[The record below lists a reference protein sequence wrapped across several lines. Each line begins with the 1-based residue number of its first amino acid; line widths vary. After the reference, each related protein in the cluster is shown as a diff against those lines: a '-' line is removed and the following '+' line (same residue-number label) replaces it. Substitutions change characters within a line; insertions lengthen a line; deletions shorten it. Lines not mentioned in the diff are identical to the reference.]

1 MLEGMVLAFRVRNLE
16 INSREQ
22 ALYEIALTGA
32 DPAGVKYMAPKAVHR
47 VLKVYDLKPRQANI
61 LKQEML
67 SKGGEVA
74 VTRGAVDNSVAQTD
88 VLLMGTL
95 RQYRDL
101 IKKLRSQPFGLA
113 QLGDRLSEVL
123 DNLEGRQVRTLNC
136 QGKEMIIGNRTLIM
150 GILNVTPDSF
160 SDGGLWFDPGRAVEQ
175 ARQMVAEGADII
187 DLGGEST
194 RPGHT
199 PVGAEEELRR
209 VMPVLEVLVREIDVP
224 ISVDTFKSDVAS
236 RALAAGASMINDQ
249 WALRADPG
257 MAAVVASYGVPVIL
271 MHNQQGTI
279 YRDLMGDMVQYFE
292 ESIATA
298 SSAGVPG
305 EQIII
310 DPGIGFGKT
319 LAQNLEV
326 MRRLRE
332 LGSLGHPVIL
342 GTSRKS
348 MIGKTLDLPVDQ
360 RIEGT
365 AAAVSLGI
373 VYGADIVRVHDVK
386 EMARVARM
394 TDAML
399 GRMG

>member
-1 MLEGMVLAFRVRNLE
+1 MAFRVRNLE
-16 INSREQ
+16 INTREQ
-22 ALYEIALTGA
+22 ALYEITLTGA
-32 DPAGVKYMAPKAVHR
+32 DPIGVKYMTPKAVHR

-74 VTRGAVDNSVAQTD
+74 VARGAVDNSVVQTD
-88 VLLMGTL
+88 VLLMGTS
-95 RQYRDL
+95 RQYREL

-113 QLGDRLSEVL
+113 QLGDKLSVVL
-123 DNLEGRQVRTLNC
+123 DNLEGRPVRTLNC
-136 QGKEMIIGNRTLIM
+136 RGKELVIGNRTLVM
-150 GILNVTPDSF
+150 AILNVTPDSF
-160 SDGGLWFDPGRAVEQ
+160 SDGGRWFDPARAVEQ

-199 PVGAEEELRR
+199 SVGPEEELRR
-209 VMPVLEVLVREIDVP
+209 VIPVLEVLVRELDVP
-224 ISVDTFKSDVAS
+224 ISVDTFKADVAS
-236 RALAAGASMINDQ
+236 RALASGASMINDQ

-257 MAAVVASYGVPVIL
+257 MAAVIASYGVPVVL
-271 MHNQQGTI
+271 MHNQRGTT
-279 YRDLMGDMVQYFE
+279 YQDLMGDMVKYFE
-292 ESIATA
+292 ESVAMA
-298 SSAGVPG
+298 SSAGITG
-305 EQIII
+305 DHIII
-310 DPGIGFGKT
+310 DPGIGFGKS

-332 LGSLGHPVIL
+332 LSCLGHPVLI

-360 RIEGT
+360 RVEGT
-365 AAAVSLGI
+365 AATVSLGI